1 MTMLLQRATTI
12 TSNDEPQQ
20 PAAELLWP
28 RTTSANQSALV
39 LCNQTL
45 GACVPCPPGFASNAT
60 IHNKLLDGN
69 PRPYDIIGKVCTP
82 MRVCTNWCQGG
93 RERAR
98 GCGTRPPDNRPSWG
112 CSADG
117 LAPGIEP
124 CVLQLR
130 AALQPLT
137 ERCAAVHLAVSF
149 YPGEKGRRKTP
160 LPKLHHHLKEAAAG
174 CHVALVDSAWSAAHN
189 AASGWHVEKV
199 SQLCF
204 GGNAPRTAH
213 FVKTAAPLLVP
224 HAQQVFA
231 GDAKCTD
238 FGGFWPVAALN
249 CSLLPPP
256 DLVAIQHPE
265 FQTLTL
271 LEGLTREVTRVTS
284 RRDTDGILDL
294 QRTRQ
299 AYEAQHLELERP
311 REHPDTFCM
320 KWEGTAAAREYA
332 CRWSQSLLSP
342 FSMREQASFRHSQ
355 PRDLSLHWIA
365 WKQLKTYY
373 RPQVRAHLEAACAQ
387 EPVARFPDCGRSMSP
402 PPPPGR
408 RPSISVP
415 GLPGGG
421 DGKSLAEK
429 VDAMSKQIEMLV
441 KSQEAMMA
449 KIGQSG

>member
-1 MTMLLQRATTI
+1 MLWRQCAT
-12 TSNDEPQQ
+12 DGP
-20 PAAELLWP
+20 
-28 RTTSANQSALV
+28 
-39 LCNQTL
+39 LCE
-45 GACVPCPPGFASNAT
+45 
-60 IHNKLLDGN
+60 D
-69 PRPYDIIGKVCTP
+69 
-82 MRVCTNWCQGG
+82 
-93 RERAR
+93 
-98 GCGTRPPDNRPSWG
+98 
-112 CSADG
+112 
-117 LAPGIEP
+117 
-124 CVLQLR
+124 
-130 AALQPLT
+130 
-137 ERCAAVHLAVSF
+137 
-149 YPGEKGRRKTP
+149 RR
-160 LPKLHHHLKEAAAG
+160 AAAG
-174 CHVALVDSAWSAAHN
+174 AAR
-189 AASGWHVEKV
+189 AAM
-199 SQLCF
+199 
-204 GGNAPRTAH
+204 A
-213 FVKTAAPLLVP
+213 
-224 HAQQVFA
+224 A

-238 FGGFWPVAALN
+238 FGGYWPVAALN

-320 KWEGTAAAREYA
+320 KWEGTAAARA
-332 CRWSQSLLSP
+332 NTPADGRSRCSRPSP
-342 FSMREQASFRHSQ
+342 CAS
-355 PRDLSLHWIA
+355 
-365 WKQLKTYY
+365 
-373 RPQVRAHLEAACAQ
+373 RPASATASHGISRCTGSPGSSSRLTTGRRCARISRRACAQ
-387 EPVARFPDCGRSMSP
+387 EPVARFPDCGESMSP

-449 KIGQSG
+449 KIGQSA